1 VVQDNRKRTSD
12 DARLTEVSPV
22 KENVDVPTTEGP
34 LLLQWKEPG
43 VIVCEKEEGAKKKL
57 EFGDGS
63 GKNYAPREGT
73 PQPPPSAREQK

>member
-1 VVQDNRKRTSD
+1 
-12 DARLTEVSPV
+12 
-22 KENVDVPTTEGP
+22 
-34 LLLQWKEPG
+34 

-73 PQPPPSAREQK
+73 PPPPPSAREQKRPKKQTTPKNKTMTGSAASGTEGRLSQ